1 MLKTYSWKPSWIM
14 IHGHLLYHWYPI
26 EKWKRESVNSWWS
39 DQALIMMILATGK
52 QPRSPP
58 SCCEVEPLRLPRPWL
73 CRRLLS
79 FVIFSYIKL
88 RYESSNLIIY
98 KELSS
103 TIFQSCLS
111 GIGNTC
117 PDLHFVQYIKA
128 WMPSTDPLSSI
139 TNCYRLIVSYTD
151 PVHSFTIS

>member
-1 MLKTYSWKPSWIM
+1 MTKKRYSTGGSCQVQYSFVVD
-14 IHGHLLYHWYPI
+14 GG
-26 EKWKRESVNSWWS
+26 ESVNSWWS

-111 GIGNTC
+111 GMRDALPN
-117 PDLHFVQYIKA
+117 LHILQYIKA
-128 WMPSTDPLSSI
+128 WMSSTDLVSLI
-139 TNCYRLIVSYTD
+139 TNCYSLILSYTD
-151 PVHSFTIS
+151 PVDSSIVL